1 MKKLFTI
8 TLLLLAGLTLRA
20 ADTQI
25 DSLKQKLQLTTN
37 DTLKGPIYTQIAA
50 EYLKY
55 DVIVNRN
62 RKAYYQS
69 EAIHYTML
77 ALHNYSFYEDTTG
90 IKSSFDDLAQVY
102 LSQKKYSQAKWF
114 VLQSINISRIKKDV
128 PNLITGLVKLS
139 AIKMETKDYKLAMR
153 DLNEALRWSVGNKM
167 PEKEALV
174 QQNFAYLY
182 NRMKDYDNGDI
193 ALKKANEIN
202 DNIKRDAELKS
213 IADATPQD
221 SLQIKK
227 VVITPKSKKSGTATK
242 KKLYATGKK
251 PAKLN
256 NATAKK
262 LASL

>member
-1 MKKLFTI
+1 MKKIFTL
-8 TLLLLAGLTLRA
+8 TLLFLLAGLTLRA
-20 ADTQI
+20 AETEI

-37 DTLKGPIYTQIAA
+37 DTLKGAIYTQIAT

-55 DVIVNRN
+55 DGIINRN
-62 RKAYYQS
+62 RKAYYQN

-90 IKSSFDDLAQVY
+90 IKSSFDDLAKVY

-128 PNLITGLVKLS
+128 PSLITGLVKLS
-139 AIKMETKDYKLAMR
+139 AIKMETKEYKMAMR

-193 ALKKANEIN
+193 ALKRANEIN
-202 DNIKRDAELKS
+202 DTIKRDAELKA
-213 IADATPQD
+213 IADAAPQD
-221 SLQIKK
+221 SLQTKK
-227 VVITPKSKKSGTATK
+227 ATAIPRSKKSGATTK

-251 PAKLN
+251 PVKLN
-256 NATAKK
+256 TAKK